1 MIPVAIIST
10 KATEKSLP
18 LSHEAWDKIWPGWV
32 QYLRP
37 CVYSSTPKP
46 DEMELPHYAWK
57 TLDKPSF
64 GHAIRWISENVAS
77 PFLLLMDDYI
87 PVEVQTSALLGA
99 YGLACANRGIK
110 QLRLLPCP
118 GGTKPAKNIPF
129 PYIREIDPSASYSLS
144 FQAALWSGI
153 FLREFVK
160 ERDSP
165 WAAEIEGSKRYAKSI
180 LGWRSCAYDINVFSY
195 ENLYRHGKLQ
205 EAALLGCKGR
215 GLTWTG

>member
-10 KATEKSLP
+10 KQTEKALP
-18 LSHEAWDKIWPGWV
+18 LQCEAWSKVWPGWV

-37 CVYSSTPKP
+37 CVYSSTPQP
-46 DEMELPHYAWK
+46 GEMFLPHYRWK
-57 TLDKPSF
+57 TLDNPSF
-64 GHAIRWISENVAS
+64 GYAIRWISESVAS

-87 PVEVQTSALLGA
+87 PMEVHASALIEA

-118 GGTKPAKNIPF
+118 GGTRLAKNIPLS
-129 PYIREIDPSASYSLS
+129 YIHEIDPSAAYSLS
-144 FQAALWSGI
+144 FQAALWSGM

-160 ERDSP
+160 EKDSP
-165 WAAEIEGSKRYAKSI
+165 WAAEIEGSKRYARSI
-180 LGWRSCAYDINVFSY
+180 LEYRSCAYDVNVLSY

-205 EAALLGCKGR
+205 EAALLNCINR
-215 GLTWTG
+215 GLTWDG